1 MDLMKKRINRYI
13 CIEIG
18 KSAYTEYKMQ
28 SGEFETTE
36 DGIFLGTVF
45 ADTKYEAI
53 EFLKNNP
60 EYKNRKFDE
69 IVVFKIV

>member
-1 MDLMKKRINRYI
+1 
-13 CIEIG
+13 
-18 KSAYTEYKMQ
+18 MQ